1 MIRCA
6 RVTLVSLLLA
16 LVPACGEATAT
27 AEAEVAATEELGDAA
42 LIEEHEEGNVA
53 WRIESDGQV
62 KAAITAS
69 SGARIKEDVGGALV
83 WKLPSGEARTIPLA
97 VDARTGLLVGAG
109 PRLEADLTEVD
120 YTVTISGKPWS
131 GVLHVPAG
139 GTAELAASARASAEV
154 KLPNVAAGPHGGSIQ
169 VVGEDRLEMVADETT
184 GEVRVYVLDMNLRPV
199 SIEGRTLKIGFL
211 ADRPEMLVLAPASAG
226 FYFVGKLAAAVN
238 PLKLTVA
245 LGFRGTTR
253 VALWGHRPGVRV
265 IATPARAPRIKILVK
280 RLGDGPDVDVRTG
293 ARADVDV
300 RIHDKGH
307 GGGDKVKVMIHDK
320 DHGGDKVKVMIH
332 DKDHGGDKVKV
343 MVHDNDKG
351 RGGGNKVMVHDNDK
365 GRGGG
370 KVTVHDNDKG
380 HGGGG
385 KTNAHVTGGGAKGG
399 GAKHKH

>member
-27 AEAEVAATEELGDAA
+27 AEAEVAATEELGDVA

-53 WRIESDGQV
+53 WRIDSDGQV
-62 KAAITAS
+62 KAAISAS

-109 PRLEADLTEVD
+109 PRLEADLTEVG

-139 GTAELAASARASAEV
+139 GTAELAASARASAEI
-154 KLPNVAAGPHGGSIQ
+154 KLPDVAVGPHGGSIQ

-184 GEVRVYVLDMNLRPV
+184 GEVRVYVLDVNLRPV
-199 SIEGRTLKIGFL
+199 SIEGRTLKMGFL
-211 ADRPEMLVLAPASAG
+211 AERPEMLVLAPASAG

-293 ARADVDV
+293 ARADADV
-300 RIHDKGH
+300 RIHDRGH

-320 DHGGDKVKVMIH
+320 DHGGGDKVKVMIH
-332 DKDHGGDKVKV
+332 DKDHGGGDKVKV

-351 RGGGNKVMVHDNDK
+351 RGGHKVM
-365 GRGGG
+365 
-370 KVTVHDNDKG
+370 VHDNDKG

-385 KTNAHVTGGGAKGG
+385 KTNAHVTGGGGAKGG
-399 GAKHKH
+399 GARHKH